1 MGIRELDRPNK
12 MLILD
17 LVTITIILVS
27 LFVFI
32 FNIRKRYRYERRN
45 SQVDIFKHSD
55 REEVTLL
62 SIADAVITTD
72 NIGNVER
79 MNTTAEKLTGWQH
92 DTARGN
98 PVQEIFKITNSESP
112 TLMLDPVAQCLR
124 DGRVIRLVKPVE
136 LNGSLNTKTEIEVT
150 VSPARNR
157 NGMIVGAVLVFHD
170 VSIVR
175 EMQDHIAYQESH
187 DSLTGLFHRREFEK
201 YLQQALDSAHK
212 EGKHHALCYMDI
224 DQFKVVNESFGHM
237 AGDELLIE
245 ISALLR
251 SIVRDEDK
259 LARLGGDEFSVLLQD
274 CSLDEAISKAE
285 AIRNAIDEFRFV
297 WQGKTINA
305 SLAMSIVSISS
316 ASGSVNEILRAAE
329 SACESAKAK
338 GRGQLIIYQSDD
350 PELLKRRGEMRWAAR
365 ISDALRNQKFRLYYQ
380 EILPVQEEEQEYIHC
395 ELLMRSETD
404 DHELI
409 SPESFIPA
417 AERYN
422 LMGDIDRW
430 VVSTA
435 IQTIARLEKEV
446 DTLKKYSYGI
456 NLSGQSLSDE
466 SFYNYVSGLFK
477 AYDVSPESVCFE
489 VTETT
494 AIIDEAVALNNIQRM
509 KKIGCRFALDDFG
522 TGVSSYSYLKKY
534 PFDYIKIDGSFIRH
548 LRENPLD
555 RVMVESVCRI
565 AKVMGVKT
573 IAEYVEDSSML
584 EILRELGVD
593 YAQGYGIARPAPLQE
608 LNGIKN

>member
-1 MGIRELDRPNK
+1 
-12 MLILD
+12 
-17 LVTITIILVS
+17 
-27 LFVFI
+27 
-32 FNIRKRYRYERRN
+32 
-45 SQVDIFKHSD
+45 
-55 REEVTLL
+55 
-62 SIADAVITTD
+62 
-72 NIGNVER
+72 

-98 PVQEIFKITNSESP
+98 PVQEIFKVTNSESP

-435 IQTIARLEKEV
+435 IQTITRLEKEV

-477 AYDVSPESVCFE
+477 DYDVSPESVCFE

-565 AKVMGVKT
+565 AKVMGIKT
-573 IAEYVEDSSML
+573 IAEFVEDSSML